1 LDFPKNYSALA
12 LVLFAG
18 AGCLFGQA
26 PAGLKGGAGAGQVY
40 KIYDQATLD
49 RGKKEFVANCGFCH
63 GPSAKGGEGGP
74 DLLRSE
80 LVLDDVDGKAIAP
93 VVLNGRPDKG
103 MPKFS
108 LTGGQVSD
116 IVAFLHEGIR
126 AAAQRDT
133 YKVLNVVTGD
143 AKAGEAWFNGAGNCY
158 KCHSASGDLK
168 GIGARYDPVGLQ
180 SRIVMPRGR
189 GRGNSGGD
197 DASALTVTVTL
208 PSGQSFSGKL
218 IRIDDFTVGLTGSD
232 GDYHSFTRNGD
243 VPRVEVHDPLQ
254 AHMDLL
260 IKYTD
265 ADIHN
270 LTAYLTTL
278 K

>member
-1 LDFPKNYSALA
+1 MSFRKHLSALA
-12 LVLFAG
+12 LVMLAG
-18 AGCLFGQA
+18 AAHLAGQT

-80 LVLDDVDGKAIAP
+80 LVLDDVDGKDIAP

-103 MPKFS
+103 MPRFS
-108 LTGGQVSD
+108 FTAGQVSD

-133 YKVLNVVTGD
+133 YKVLNIVTGD
-143 AKAGEAWFNGAGNCY
+143 AKAGQAWFNGSGTCHN
-158 KCHSASGDLK
+158 CHSVTGDLK
-168 GIGARYDPVGLQ
+168 GIGAKYDPVALQ

-189 GRGNSGGD
+189 GRGGAGD
-197 DASALTVTVTL
+197 PSALTVTVTL
-208 PSGQSFSGKL
+208 PSGQAVSGKL
-218 IRIDDFTVGLTGSD
+218 TRIDDFTVGLTDSN
-232 GDYHSFTRNGD
+232 GDYRSFTRNAD
-243 VPRVEVHDPLQ
+243 IPRVEVHDPLQ

-270 LTAYLTTL
+270 LTAYLVTL

>member
-1 LDFPKNYSALA
+1 MYFRKSFSALA
-12 LVLFAG
+12 LVMLAG
-18 AGCLFGQA
+18 AAHLAGQA
-26 PAGLKGGAGAGQVY
+26 PAGFKGGAGAGQVY

-49 RGKKEFVANCGFCH
+49 RGKKEFVSNCGFCH

-80 LVLDDVDGKAIAP
+80 LVLDDVDGKDIAP

-103 MPKFS
+103 MPKFA

-133 YKVLNVVTGD
+133 YKVLNIVTGN
-143 AKAGEAWFNGAGNCY
+143 AKAGDAWFNGAGTCHN
-158 KCHSASGDLK
+158 CHSVRGDLK
-168 GIGARYDPVGLQ
+168 GIGAKYDPVALQ

-189 GRGNSGGD
+189 GRGSAGD

-208 PSGQSFSGKL
+208 PSSQVFSGKL
-218 IRIDDFTVGLTGSD
+218 ARIDDFTVCLIDSN
-232 GDYHSFTRNGD
+232 GDYRSFTRNGD
-243 VPRVEVHDPLQ
+243 TPRVEVHDPLK

-270 LTAYLTTL
+270 LTAYLVTL

>member
-1 LDFPKNYSALA
+1 LSCTARHVFFATL
-12 LVLFAG
+12 LAG
-18 AGCLFGQA
+18 AEYLGGQT
-26 PAGLKGGAGAGQVY
+26 PTGYKGGAGAGQVY
-40 KIYDQATLD
+40 KVYDRATLD

-80 LVLDDVDGKAIAP
+80 LVLDDVDGKSIAP
-93 VVLNGRPDKG
+93 VILNGRPDKG

-108 LTGGQVSD
+108 LTDGQISD

-133 YKVLNVVTGD
+133 YQVLNVVTGD
-143 AKAGEAWFNGAGNCY
+143 PNAGKAWFNGAGNCHR
-158 KCHSASGDLK
+158 CHAVNGDLK
-168 GIGARYDPVGLQ
+168 GVGAKYDPVPLQ
-180 SRIVMPRGR
+180 SRIVMPRGP
-189 GRGNSGGD
+189 GKGETGD
-197 DASALTVTVTL
+197 RSARTVTVTL
-208 PSGQSFSGKL
+208 PSGQIFSGKL
-218 IRIDDFTVGLTGSD
+218 VRIDDFTVSLTDSG
-232 GDYHSFTRNGD
+232 GDYRSFVRDGD

-265 ADIHN
+265 AEIHN
-270 LTAYLTTL
+270 LTAYLLTL